1 MFPCYIGGVV
11 SNSLYIYGIMEIKV
25 INNVYNLL
33 KFFFT
38 LQAGGWVDI
47 GIAPNMNRKNN

>member
-47 GIAPNMNRKNN
+47 GIAPNMNN